1 MNSEQYYMNSEQD
14 NQAITA
20 FVKAQKAFGAALKT
34 SANPHYKSRYADLAA
49 CVEAV
54 IEGLNNNG
62 LGLVQ
67 MMHPCEDGVAVETI
81 LLHEGGGKIT
91 GGILRLPA
99 SKQDAQGYGSAL
111 TYARRYSL
119 MATCGIAP
127 EDDDGNAA
135 SRRAPQPQRDIAG
148 VIAAANTLQELQAA
162 WKGLSAGERVSAK
175 TAKDKRKAELT
186 PVVLP
191 VEPAPATPT
200 AVEREQTIDPK
211 TGEYTW

>member
-1 MNSEQYYMNSEQD
+1 MNEYE
-14 NQAITA
+14 NQAIVA
-20 FVKAQKAFGAALKT
+20 FVRAQKSFGAALKT

-54 IEGLNNNG
+54 IEGLNSNG
-62 LGLVQ
+62 LALMQ
-67 MMHPCEDGVAVETI
+67 ITHPSESGVAVETV
-81 LLHEGGGKIT
+81 LLHESGGKIT
-91 GGILRLPA
+91 GGILHVPA

-135 SRRAPQPQRDIAG
+135 SRRAPQPQRVSVEDMIAG
-148 VIAAANTLQELQAA
+148 ASTFQQLLGV
-162 WKGLSAGERVSAK
+162 WKQLTPDERA
-175 TAKDKRKAELT
+175 TATAAKDKRKAELT
-186 PVVLP
+186 PAPDLVLP
-191 VEPAPATPT
+191 VEPAP
-200 AVEREQTIDPK
+200 VEREQTIDPK

>member
-1 MNSEQYYMNSEQD
+1 MNNED
-14 NQAITA
+14 TLAAAA

-34 SANPHYKSRYADLAA
+34 SANPHYKSRYADLAS

-54 IEGLNNNG
+54 IEGMNSNG
-62 LGLVQ
+62 LALVQ
-67 MMHPCEDGVAVETI
+67 MTHPSESGVAVETI
-81 LLHEGGGKIT
+81 LLHESGGKIS
-91 GGILRLPA
+91 GGILHVPA

-135 SRRAPQPQRDIAG
+135 SRRAPQPQRVSVAEMIG
-148 VIAAANTLQELQAA
+148 AANTLQQLQAV
-162 WKGLSAGERVSAK
+162 WKQLTPDERA
-175 TAKDKRKAELT
+175 TATAAKDKRKAELT
-186 PVVLP
+186 PAPDLVLP
-191 VEPAPATPT
+191 VEPSP
-200 AVEREQTIDPK
+200 VEREQTIDTK

>member
-1 MNSEQYYMNSEQD
+1 MNNEND
-14 NQAITA
+14 NQAVTA

-34 SANPHYKSRYADLAA
+34 STNPHFKNRYADLSA

-54 IEGLNNNG
+54 IVGLNSNG
-62 LGLVQ
+62 LALMQVT
-67 MMHPCEDGVAVETI
+67 HPSENGVAIETV

-91 GGILRLPA
+91 GGILQVPA

-135 SRRAPQPQRDIAG
+135 SRRAPQPQRD
-148 VIAAANTLQELQAA
+148 VAAMIQAA
-162 WKGLSAGERVSAK
+162 ISLQHLQTVWQGLSYSERTAF
-175 TAKDKRKAELT
+175 TLAKDKRKAELT
-186 PVVLP
+186 A
-191 VEPAPATPT
+191 PAPAAQAAP
-200 AVEREQTIDPK
+200 APVEREQTVDPK
-211 TGEYTW
+211 TGEYSW